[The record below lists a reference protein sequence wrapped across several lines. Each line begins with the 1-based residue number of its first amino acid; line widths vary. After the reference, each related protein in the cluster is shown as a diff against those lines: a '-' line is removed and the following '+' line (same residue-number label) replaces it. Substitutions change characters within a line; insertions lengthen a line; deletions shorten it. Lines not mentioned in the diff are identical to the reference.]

1 MFWKEEIMNEHYDKC
16 LTCDHYMHMHSYH
29 TEKKD
34 CIAWN
39 KRKGWCKCDRYNND
53 PFERMISNI
62 DKPKED
68 LYGQMS

>member
-1 MFWKEEIMNEHYDKC
+1 MKEENDKC
-16 LTCDHYMHMHSYH
+16 LTCGHWAHMHNFVRKRSCFKW
-29 TEKKD
+29 TKD
-34 CIAWN
+34 EGRCTCI
-39 KRKGWCKCDRYNND
+39 KYNND